1 MREFNVVATYS
12 PIEGLQILRHNAA
25 NIDLVISDI
34 VMPEMS
40 GIELIEKFIKYKPDI
55 KVIFITGYDQIPSLQ
70 RRLDNLNFPILK
82 KPFDFDILVDL
93 VIKSFD

>member
-1 MREFNVVATYS
+1 MRKLNVIATQS
-12 PIEGLQILRHNAA
+12 PIEGLKILRYNAA

-55 KVIFITGYDQIPSLQ
+55 KVIFITGYNQIPSLQ
-70 RRLDNLNFPILK
+70 TRLDNLNFPILK
-82 KPFDFDILVDL
+82 KPFDFNILVDL